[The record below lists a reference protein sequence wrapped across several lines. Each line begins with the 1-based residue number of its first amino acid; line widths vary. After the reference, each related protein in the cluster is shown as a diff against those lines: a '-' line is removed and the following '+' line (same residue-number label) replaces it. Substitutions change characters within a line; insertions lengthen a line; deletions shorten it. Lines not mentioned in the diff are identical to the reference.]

1 MPSKIRA
8 SSFLT
13 KDKECVYA
21 LVLFIDFQ
29 CMAHTYHWDCSL
41 PKERGQ
47 KKSLKGSRATAVGH
61 MPRTVGGHERRAPDR
76 DTCGVKAGGNT
87 ATKDARAKRHSHS
100 GLSLLASPLQP
111 ALPIQVSYLAL
122 PVMLCG
128 DPAHMNWSV

>member
-1 MPSKIRA
+1 MSSKIRA

-21 LVLFIDFQ
+21 LVLFIAFSAWRRQ
-29 CMAHTYHWDCSL
+29 IIGGLFRSKRKGA
-41 PKERGQ
+41 KE

-76 DTCGVKAGGNT
+76 DTCGKKSWVNT

-111 ALPIQVSYLAL
+111 ALPIQVSYLA
-122 PVMLCG
+122 
-128 DPAHMNWSV
+128 